1 MNHMNQDHLTSCCAV
16 CCAAPDEV
24 DHCPLNTEWADDGDD
39 WEEDNCLWL
48 LLEERK
54 DQERYEAL
62 LAAGQQPTPPPP
74 WIDALINKGG
84 SKFSTA
90 STPHHPA
97 SPLRANPAPVQREM
111 GASGDSARPVPSV

>member
-1 MNHMNQDHLTSCCAV
+1 MNQNHPTGFTSCCAV

-24 DHCPLNTEWADDGDD
+24 DHCPLNTEWADDGDK
-39 WEEDNCLWL
+39 WEEEDCLWL

-84 SKFSTA
+84 VEIFDGE
-90 STPHHPA
+90 HPA
-97 SPLRANPAPVQREM
+97 SSRQSA
-111 GASGDSARPVPSV
+111 ARPWFANDVVAPREVRS